1 MYMKKTE
8 KLVCNIDYSPN
19 CVLLYRI
26 SVINAID
33 A

>member
-8 KLVCNIDYSPN
+8 KLVCNIDYCSPN

-26 SVINAID
+26 SVINAI
-33 A
+33 